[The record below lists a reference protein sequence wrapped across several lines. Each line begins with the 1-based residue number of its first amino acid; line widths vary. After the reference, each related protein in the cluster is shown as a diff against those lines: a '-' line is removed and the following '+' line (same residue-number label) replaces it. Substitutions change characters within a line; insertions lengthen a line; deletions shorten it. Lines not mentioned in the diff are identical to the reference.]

1 METTLSTPVDYYF
14 TPQSP
19 WTYLGHERFAQIARA
34 ASAKVRVLPIDLGGK
49 VFPVSG
55 GLPVG
60 QRAPQRQAYRLLE
73 LQRYSDHLRAPINVK
88 PKYFPVSGDESA
100 RLIIAVDLHDGS
112 DAAMKISGAVFS
124 AVWVRERH
132 IADEKVLAE
141 LLAECGLDPARLE
154 QSRSQAVQERYEA
167 NTQQAIDAGVFGAPS
182 YVVDGEIFWGQ
193 DRLDFVERRLALG

>member
-1 METTLSTPVDYYF
+1 LSTTVDYYF

-34 ASAKVRVLPIDLGGK
+34 ADAKVRVLPVDLGGK

-112 DAAMKISGAVFS
+112 DAAMKIAGAVFS

-141 LLAECGLDPARLE
+141 LLAECGLDAARLE
-154 QSRSQAVQERYEA
+154 QSHSQAVQERYEA

-182 YVVDGEIFWGQ
+182 YVVNGEIFWGQ